1 MRVTTMLG
9 RRQVERLGHVSDV
22 EAGVSTRGVAGAD
35 LGERAQPLGRA
46 LGQAWDVLMV
56 A

>member
-1 MRVTTMLG
+1 MRVTPMIG
-9 RRQVERLGHVSDV
+9 QRQGERLWQVGEV
-22 EAGVSTRGVAGAD
+22 EAEVAARGVAGAD
-35 LGERAQPLGRA
+35 LGEQPQCLGRA